1 MRNNEGVLF
10 AFSSPYTFEKNDD
23 MHKHQ
28 ARHGDAVKDVA
39 FSVED
44 AKALYNVTLYS
55 NIHNKILLPSES
67 CIKRSIISSCPT
79 RIKRWARSGHSCFS
93 INLWRCHPYFCITWW
108 LQRVF
113 KLFFYFL
120 PIFKLDFSYQDSN
133 PTPKANH

>member
-44 AKALYNVTLYS
+44 AKALYNKAVSRGALS
-55 NIHNKILLPSES
+55 VLAPQELKDEHGVVILAS
-67 CIKRSIISSCPT
+67 
-79 RIKRWARSGHSCFS
+79 
-93 INLWRCHPYFCITWW
+93 
-108 LQRVF
+108 V
-113 KLFFYFL
+113 
-120 PIFKLDFSYQDSN
+120 
-133 PTPKANH
+133 